1 MRRVW
6 IVLAFLLVVLC
17 GGGLYALRVYQQ
29 ALTAQ
34 AAGKAKNTAT
44 VTRADL
50 VVTVVETG
58 NVDAVTAVEVKS
70 RVAGRVARLLVEEGD
85 EVRAGQLI
93 AVIDPQETELRVRQ
107 DEAQLKGAM
116 SGVKRTEIEIRQ
128 RKVTAQEGVRRAKA
142 RVAQVEKELDAQP
155 KLSEAAVRAARN
167 ARDLAQRS
175 LDQLTSVT
183 QPNERVATESEFRQ
197 ARANLDA
204 AQTERDRRQELLR
217 LGYIS
222 KRDLEEA
229 IVQYEVAKGRYDN
242 AKQRLDH
249 LAEQQ
254 AIERDQ
260 AEQRLRQAQAELDR
274 AMANRILDATKRDE
288 YTSAL
293 AELRQAQQ
301 AMRDVDAL
309 AQTKAQGEATV
320 EQISRVLDDSRR
332 LLGETEIR
340 APISG
345 IVSAKYVQLGELV
358 ASLSS
363 FSSGTPIVRI
373 EDRTRMM
380 VKLEVNEIDVARLK
394 VGMPAR
400 IVVDAIPDRTL
411 SGKVRKIAP
420 TSMNFQSQAQS
431 AQTTNPDAV
440 VKYEVEVAIEDRQEA
455 LRSGMSAK
463 CTMETL
469 RRNRVLT
476 LPVEFVR
483 QEGEQWFVE
492 LLPADGKGSPRKT
505 MVQVGAFTGSLVE
518 IVSGVPEG
526 AKVMRPK
533 FTGPQRRTMIQMGE

>member
-6 IVLAFLLVVLC
+6 IVIAFLLVVLC

-70 RVAGRVARLLVEEGD
+70 RVAGRVAKLLVEEGD

-116 SGVKRTEIEIRQ
+116 SGVKRTDIEIRQ

-142 RVAQVEKELDAQP
+142 RVAQVEKELEAQP

-293 AELRQAQQ
+293 SELRQAQQ
-301 AMRDVDAL
+301 ALRDVDAL

-345 IVSAKYVQLGELV
+345 IVSAKYVQVGELV

-380 VKLEVNEIDVARLK
+380 VKLEVNEIDVAKLK

-411 SGKVRKIAP
+411 AGKVRKIAP

-431 AQTTNPDAV
+431 AQATNPDAV
-440 VKYEVEVAIEDRQEA
+440 VKYEVEVGIEDRQAA

-476 LPVEFVR
+476 LPIEFVR

-505 MVQVGAFTGSLVE
+505 KVQVGAFTGSLVE
-518 IVSGVPEG
+518 VVSGVPEG